1 MIAKAGR
8 VALVVGTVLVAIN
21 QSTAVLHDPLRTGLL
36 LRVGLTYAV
45 PFLVSL
51 YSMVGLVPELRP
63 GQRSKPGGVYRCRS
77 CPGSGH
83 GQAVVSAGDA
93 LPSCPRC
100 GIAARWIPTRA

>member
-8 VALVVGTVLVAIN
+8 VALGVGTVLVVIN
-21 QSTAVLHDPLRTGLL
+21 QSAAVLHGPLRSEVL

-51 YSMVGLVPELRP
+51 YSMVGMVPELKP
-63 GQRSKPGGVYRCRS
+63 GQRSKTGGAYRCRT
-77 CPGSGH
+77 CPTP
-83 GQAVVSAGDA
+83 GQGEAVVSAGDA

-100 GIAARWIPTRA
+100 GSAARWIPARA

>member
-8 VALVVGTVLVAIN
+8 VALVVGTALVAIN
-21 QSTAVLHDPLRTGLL
+21 QSTAALHGPLHSGLL
-36 LRVGLTYAV
+36 LRVGLNYAV

-51 YSMVGLVPELRP
+51 YSMVGVVPELRP
-63 GQRSKPGGVYRCRS
+63 GQRGKPGGVYRCRN
-77 CPGSGH
+77 CPGRGH

-100 GIAARWIPTRA
+100 GVAACWIPTRA